1 MLGWVLL
8 VLACAGALAG
18 IPLLAF
24 PWFEA
29 GDTFA
34 ALHGDKRGVVL
45 EPTAWEASAV
55 YATLLVVLA
64 VATVGAALAIMRGW
78 FVGWTVGVGCA
89 IAGGLVALILRAGPP
104 DPGHDTYVT
113 PGQAYD
119 PTAIPVIAMGGFLLA
134 AASLTVWALGARARR
149 A

>member
-1 MLGWVLL
+1 MIGWVLL
-8 VLACAGALAG
+8 FLACAGALAG
-18 IPLLAF
+18 IPMLFLT
-24 PWFEA
+24 WFEA

-34 ALHGDKRGVVL
+34 VLHGDKPGVDL

-55 YATLLVVLA
+55 YAVMLVVLA
-64 VATVGAALAIMRGW
+64 VATVGAALAIMRGR
-78 FVGWTVGVGCA
+78 FVAWTVGVACA
-89 IAGGLVALILRAGPP
+89 IGGGLIALFLRASPP
-104 DPGHDTYVT
+104 DPGRDTYVT

-119 PTAIPVIAMGGFLLA
+119 PTSIPVVVMGCFLLS